1 VTRRGAGQ
9 AEFAPLDT
17 GDTAA
22 IARQRGAC
30 DCAPRGDCFP
40 DRTESRQIGRDSRQ
54 PLSNRC
60 HAHDGACTMR
70 ESLPMRARARRRNV
84 SGSRALDVASA
95 GYAAGSRPIDREAA
109 RPSRG
114 AGPTAAASRARA
126 GSDAAVTRRSSG
138 TDLNNDIPTM
148 AIRSTY
154 LILPAVAMLFSG
166 CAMLSS
172 SQESKLT
179 CHIPRAVYPDTAKP
193 LTRPA
198 TVLVRALM
206 TASGE
211 AQNVTVTTSS
221 RNAAADRAA
230 VEAMARATCTQTGA
244 AANPF
249 LLTQPFV
256 FEPQRGQ

>member
-1 VTRRGAGQ
+1 MAAAQCDACDAAGRRV
-9 AEFAPLDT
+9 PV
-17 GDTAA
+17 
-22 IARQRGAC
+22 RGAC
-30 DCAPRGDCFP
+30 V
-40 DRTESRQIGRDSRQ
+40 
-54 PLSNRC
+54 
-60 HAHDGACTMR
+60 
-70 ESLPMRARARRRNV
+70 RN
-84 SGSRALDVASA
+84 SA
-95 GYAAGSRPIDREAA
+95 EERYS
-109 RPSRG
+109 
-114 AGPTAAASRARA
+114 
-126 GSDAAVTRRSSG
+126 
-138 TDLNNDIPTM
+138 TM

-206 TASGE
+206 TTSGE

-230 VEAMARATCTQTGA
+230 VAALTPAPGTQTGA
-244 AANPF
+244 TANPF

-256 FEPQRGQ
+256 FEP